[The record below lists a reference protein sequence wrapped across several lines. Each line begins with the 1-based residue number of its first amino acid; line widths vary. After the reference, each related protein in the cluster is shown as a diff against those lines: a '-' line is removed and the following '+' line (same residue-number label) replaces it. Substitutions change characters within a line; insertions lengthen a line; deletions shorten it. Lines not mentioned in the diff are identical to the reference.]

1 MIDSLVSV
9 STSEASGNIKLLT
22 HKHTFTCYKKIKS
35 TSVQK
40 CRFEAPFMPCKSTM
54 ILISMEKTDPLYK
67 LHLKRYNEIRINL
80 ESNDCDSIDD
90 YYESN
95 NLRSDKEYK

>member
-1 MIDSLVSV
+1 MIESLVSV

-22 HKHTFTCYKKIKS
+22 HKHTFTCYKKIGS

-54 ILISMEKTDPLYK
+54 ILIPMEKTNPIYREY
-67 LHLKRYNEIRINL
+67 LKRYNEIRINL
-80 ESNDCDSIDD
+80 ESNDYNSIDD

-95 NLRSDKEYK
+95 NIRSDEEY